1 MTERSRTVQDAFG
14 RNVEGRD
21 VDISESTERFS
32 ELRLEDGTILRIKPS
47 VLQVTR
53 LVEQWDP
60 EGNPIYVVRSQNLVL
75 VSEAPAQ
82 LKRKSQ

>member
-1 MTERSRTVQDAFG
+1 MAERSRTVQDAFG

-47 VLQVTR
+47 VLR
-53 LVEQWDP
+53 LLAWLNS
-60 EGNPIYVVRSQNLVL
+60 GI
-75 VSEAPAQ
+75 
-82 LKRKSQ
+82 LKGIRFMSSGAKI

>member
-1 MTERSRTVQDAFG
+1 MAERSRTVQDAFG

-32 ELRLEDGTILRIKPS
+32 ELRLEDGTILRVKPS

-75 VSEAPAQ
+75 VSEAPAE
-82 LKRKSQ
+82 LKRKS

>member
-1 MTERSRTVQDAFG
+1 MAERSRTVQDAFG

-32 ELRLEDGTILRIKPS
+32 ELRLEDGTILRVKPS

-75 VSEAPAQ
+75 VSEAPAE

>member
-1 MTERSRTVQDAFG
+1 MAERSRTVQDALG

-75 VSEAPAQ
+75 VSEAPAE